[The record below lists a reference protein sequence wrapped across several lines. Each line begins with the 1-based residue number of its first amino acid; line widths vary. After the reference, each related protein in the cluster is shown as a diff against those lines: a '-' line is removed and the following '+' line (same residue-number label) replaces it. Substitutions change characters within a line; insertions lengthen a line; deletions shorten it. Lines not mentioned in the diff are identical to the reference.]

1 MTQILT
7 LLRTNFWK
15 STKQPALMMNK
26 WINSSLLQATYP
38 PDHTTRCV
46 KLKNI
51 ATSNWVRKTCKT
63 SESLSKFALITLSY
77 SDQQRN
83 SLETMSWVQWA
94 SLPSKRIPRSHTISS
109 SSWTVSSCSTMVVKM
124 ITSGSVSSFS
134 THSWVATRLSQVAKE
149 LSICSSIT
157 KTKVE
162 IQRSLLQSVYLQ
174 ARKRSRFNLKPIMH
188 QVKLAMQ
195 IWPTRGFWQIQIGKE
210 AMMKKVKRSRLLE

>member
-83 SLETMSWVQWA
+83 SSETMSWVQWA
-94 SLPSKRIPRSHTISS
+94 SLPSKSRPRYHTSS
-109 SSWTVSSCSTMVVKM
+109 SSNWTASSCSTMGVQR
-124 ITSGSVSSFS
+124 ITCGSVSDFL
-134 THSWVATRLSQVAKE
+134 TRRLPVSRNTRTAKE
-149 LSICSSIT
+149 SSICSLIT

-162 IQRSLLQSVYLQ
+162 IQLSLQLLIYLSKWE
-174 ARKRSRFNLKPIMH
+174 AKRSRSCLKPTMH
-188 QVKLAMQ
+188 QV
-195 IWPTRGFWQIQIGKE
+195 
-210 AMMKKVKRSRLLE
+210 